1 MWMKNKYMHITG
13 PNPLSY
19 LKSVHPKYSVQ
30 TIPSHLTD
38 AGGPYLRQVSKMYFR
53 KANILTKLHTSV
65 TLNFSRQVSSSTYD
79 GLRSY
84 TGNLRPFKLL
94 CTKKKNQRISK
105 KYGLNVS
112 SKQFSG

>member
-1 MWMKNKYMHITG
+1 MWRKKKYMHITG

-19 LKSVHPKYSVQ
+19 LKSIHPKYSVQ

-38 AGGPYLRQVSKMYFR
+38 AGEPYLRQVTKMYFR
-53 KANILTKLHTSV
+53 KANILTKLHSSV

-84 TGNLRPFKLL
+84 TRNLRPFELL
-94 CTKKKNQRISK
+94 CTKKKK
-105 KYGLNVS
+105 KKPKNIKEIWTQCKL
-112 SKQFSG
+112 